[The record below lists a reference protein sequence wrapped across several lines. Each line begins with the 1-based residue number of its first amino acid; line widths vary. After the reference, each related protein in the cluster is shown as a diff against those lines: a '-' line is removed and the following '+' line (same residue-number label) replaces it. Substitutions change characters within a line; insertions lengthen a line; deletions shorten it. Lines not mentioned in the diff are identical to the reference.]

1 MGKRSNRL
9 LETLEET
16 KAENAD
22 FLIRT
27 RSADTIMARELSHK
41 MPNTYMTAFVPFVQK
56 SLDAKG
62 GSIHVSE

>member
-41 MPNTYMTAFVPFVQK
+41 MPNT
-56 SLDAKG
+56 
-62 GSIHVSE
+62 